1 MAWRAASTAR
11 RAIRRARSTN
21 KMNAYAAD
29 HDEEFATDAEAEDD
43 WSDAGADVHNG
54 FWSPG
59 VHVFRRI
66 RFPVKAALISVAF
79 TIPLAIV
86 LWAYTGST
94 QDTVDFATHERAGVG
109 IMLKMQ
115 PWLTAVQLQ
124 RQAYMAGDNT
134 KVDLDLIEAPM
145 QAARAAIAAKPDG
158 LNLTAELEKPLGVH
172 EALRAQLSGA
182 PRDMVEQTLQSYV
195 EAIEDTNIT
204 VLDRAQLTL
213 DPDQDTYYL
222 MSVATDVIPEVTESI
237 SLSRALADASG
248 IWGWLDKPHA
258 QQLAGVW
265 YLGKSRV
272 SKIANQVARA
282 GDGNARVPERI
293 RPQAALEAAKIFYE
307 ASGKDWFAETFNA
320 NTQALDIVAQQA
332 LDAMRALAGDSIRL
346 MDELLQAR
354 IDAAVHARNR
364 MLLMAAAS
372 LLIASY
378 LFYCFYLVMRDGIAE
393 IGTHLSA
400 MARGD
405 LTESP
410 TPHGSDES
418 AQLLRLLAQSQQS
431 LRAMVTQLRAAS
443 DGIVLASS
451 DIASGAMDLQHRTE
465 TSSASLQQSAAS
477 VDQISATVQQIVD
490 HAREAEKI
498 SSHNATVAVRGG
510 KVIGNVVST
519 MEEIHNFSSK
529 IQDIIGVIDGIAFQT
544 NILAL
549 NAAVEANR
557 AGDQGRGF
565 AVVASEVRALAQR
578 SAAAAREIKELIT
591 SSVEKVD
598 TGAQI
603 VRSAGTTIEDIVA
616 GARRV
621 HDLLEQIAR
630 NVREQSVGV
639 VQMGTAL
646 HSVDAATRQ
655 NVALVE
661 QSTNASSDLR
671 KRSQMLAEQV
681 ARFHLPAEQ
690 TTA

>member
-1 MAWRAASTAR
+1 
-11 RAIRRARSTN
+11 
-21 KMNAYAAD
+21 
-29 HDEEFATDAEAEDD
+29 
-43 WSDAGADVHNG
+43 
-54 FWSPG
+54 
-59 VHVFRRI
+59 
-66 RFPVKAALISVAF
+66 
-79 TIPLAIV
+79 
-86 LWAYTGST
+86 
-94 QDTVDFATHERAGVG
+94 
-109 IMLKMQ
+109 
-115 PWLTAVQLQ
+115 
-124 RQAYMAGDNT
+124 
-134 KVDLDLIEAPM
+134 
-145 QAARAAIAAKPDG
+145 
-158 LNLTAELEKPLGVH
+158 
-172 EALRAQLSGA
+172 
-182 PRDMVEQTLQSYV
+182 
-195 EAIEDTNIT
+195 
-204 VLDRAQLTL
+204 
-213 DPDQDTYYL
+213 
-222 MSVATDVIPEVTESI
+222 
-237 SLSRALADASG
+237 
-248 IWGWLDKPHA
+248 
-258 QQLAGVW
+258 
-265 YLGKSRV
+265 
-272 SKIANQVARA
+272 
-282 GDGNARVPERI
+282 
-293 RPQAALEAAKIFYE
+293 
-307 ASGKDWFAETFNA
+307 
-320 NTQALDIVAQQA
+320 
-332 LDAMRALAGDSIRL
+332 
-346 MDELLQAR
+346 
-354 IDAAVHARNR
+354 
-364 MLLMAAAS
+364 
-372 LLIASY
+372 
-378 LFYCFYLVMRDGIAE
+378 VMRDGIAE